1 MGIFKGDVSGALR
14 GLMGKQARRSWS
26 KVGWRLLRT
35 VLFIYGSVEL
45 YLYFFADRMIFLPPA
60 PSYEHTPQDDST
72 AITLTSADGNEL
84 AARYLHNPDSRYT
97 ILFSH
102 GNATDMGGVM
112 PILLSLKA
120 QGFSVMTYDYPGY
133 GHSTGNPT
141 EQNSY
146 LAIEAAYDYLTTEL
160 ELLPENIIVQ
170 GQSVG
175 GGPSTHLAASK
186 PVAGLVL
193 ESSFATAFQV
203 VVPFRIM
210 PFEKFPNIR
219 HIDDID
225 CPLLLLHGTHDTII
239 PYSHSEEL
247 LAAANSP
254 KQLVPI
260 EGADHN
266 DILWV
271 GEETYLQSIQ
281 TFANNLS
288 EIVANRSHL

>member
-1 MGIFKGDVSGALR
+1 
-14 GLMGKQARRSWS
+14 MGKQTKYSWS
-26 KVGWRLLRT
+26 KAGWRLLRS
-35 VLFIYGSVEL
+35 VLFIYGSVAL
-45 YLYFFADRMIFLPPA
+45 YLFFFADRMIFLPPA
-60 PSYEHTPQDDST
+60 PSYEHSPQEDST
-72 AITLTSADGNEL
+72 AITLTSADDNQL
-84 AARYLHNPDSRYT
+84 AARYLHNPNSRYT

-112 PILLSLKA
+112 PILLSLKD

-160 ELLPENIIVQ
+160 ELSPDSIIVQ

-175 GGPSTHLAASK
+175 GGPSTYLAASK

-225 CPLLLLHGTHDTII
+225 CPLLLLHGTNDTII
-239 PYSHSEEL
+239 PFSHSEEL
-247 LAAANSP
+247 LAAADSP

-281 TFANNLS
+281 TFANNLPN
-288 EIVANRSHL
+288 VAADEKPL

>member
-1 MGIFKGDVSGALR
+1 M
-14 GLMGKQARRSWS
+14 
-26 KVGWRLLRT
+26 
-35 VLFIYGSVEL
+35 LFIYGSVAL
-45 YLYFFADRMIFLPPA
+45 YLFFFADRMIFLPPV
-60 PSYEHTPQDDST
+60 PSYEHSPQGDPT
-72 AITLTSADGNEL
+72 AITLTSADGNQL
-84 AARYLHNPDSRYT
+84 AARYLHNPNSRYT

-112 PILLSLKA
+112 PILLSLKD

-133 GHSTGNPT
+133 GHSTGKPT

-160 ELLPENIIVQ
+160 ELSPENIIVQ

-175 GGPSTHLAASK
+175 GGPSTYLAASK

-193 ESSFATAFQV
+193 ESSFSTAFQV

-219 HIDDID
+219 HIDNID
-225 CPLLLLHGTHDTII
+225 CPLLLLHGTDDTII
-239 PYSHSEEL
+239 PFSHSEEL

-254 KQLVPI
+254 KQLIPI

-271 GEETYLQSIQ
+271 GKETYLQSIQ
-281 TFANNLS
+281 TFANNLLD
-288 EIVANRSHL
+288 VAVNKSNL

>member
-1 MGIFKGDVSGALR
+1 
-14 GLMGKQARRSWS
+14 MGKQTKYSWS
-26 KVGWRLLRT
+26 KAGWRLLRS
-35 VLFIYGSVEL
+35 VLFIYGPVAL
-45 YLYFFADRMIFLPPA
+45 YLFFFADRMIFLPPA
-60 PSYEHTPQDDST
+60 PSYEHSPQEDST
-72 AITLTSADGNEL
+72 AITLTSADDNQL
-84 AARYLHNPDSRYT
+84 AARYLHNPNSRYT

-112 PILLSLKA
+112 PILLSLKD

-160 ELLPENIIVQ
+160 ELSPDSIIVQ

-175 GGPSTHLAASK
+175 GGPSTYLAASK

-225 CPLLLLHGTHDTII
+225 CPLLLLHGTNDTII
-239 PYSHSEEL
+239 PFSHSEEL
-247 LAAANSP
+247 LAAADSP

-281 TFANNLS
+281 TFANNLPN
-288 EIVANRSHL
+288 VAADEKPL